1 MKRQSMLD
9 GLTRQQA
16 AFLKQKPSSKHAIK
30 HTSQQE
36 TLVTFTV
43 RMPKSMANA
52 LRKTATDRKIANL
65 PPMSQQEIVQA
76 AIKKWMDENQ

>member
-1 MKRQSMLD
+1 MLD

-16 AFLKQKPSSKHAIK
+16 TFLKQKPPSKQVSK
-30 HTSQQE
+30 NTSQQE
-36 TLVTFTV
+36 NLVTFTV

-76 AIKKWMDENQ
+76 AVGKWLAENQ